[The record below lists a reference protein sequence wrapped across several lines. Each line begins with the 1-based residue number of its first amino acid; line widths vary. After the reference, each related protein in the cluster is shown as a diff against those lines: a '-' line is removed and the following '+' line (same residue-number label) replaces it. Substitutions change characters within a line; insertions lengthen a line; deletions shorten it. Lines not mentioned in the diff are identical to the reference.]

1 MSTTQDI
8 AEVLTLS
15 MIQFD
20 IIWNDVEGNL
30 TKVRSLVEAA
40 VKGGADFII
49 LPEMF
54 LTGFSFPKGE
64 LARQAEEAGRD
75 FLLRVAEDSDIFIG
89 GSLPT
94 DPTASYSKPYNTFC
108 LYSRR
113 GIEAEYSKLH
123 LFSFSDEVQQ
133 YSAGNSTVTTWIK
146 GWRVTPFICY
156 DLRFSQPFA
165 ERANDTDL
173 YVVVANWPQTRRE
186 HWKTLI
192 TARAIENQAFVAGV
206 NRIGSGGGL
215 HYSGNSLLVS
225 PLGECL
231 SYSEGVESILT
242 CRLSR
247 SEVTSWRRNFSCIV
261 DRRHDYTHTDLL
273 QREKP

>member
-1 MSTTQDI
+1 MSNTRVMSET
-8 AEVLTLS
+8 LTLS

-20 IIWNDVEGNL
+20 IAWNDVERNMV
-30 TKVRSLVEAA
+30 KIRSLVEAA
-40 VKGGADFII
+40 VKGGADLIL

-54 LTGFSFPKGE
+54 LTGFSFPKGA
-64 LARQAEEAGRD
+64 LARQAEEVGRN
-75 FLLRVAEDSDIFIG
+75 FLLEVAKDFDIFIG
-89 GSLPT
+89 GSLPA
-94 DPTASYSKPYNTFC
+94 DPTGSYTKPYNTFF
-108 LYSRR
+108 LYSRE
-113 GIEAEYSKLH
+113 GLEAEYSKLH

-133 YSAGNSTVTTWIK
+133 YSAGSFTVTTWIR

-156 DLRFSQPFA
+156 DLRFPQPFA
-165 ERANDTDL
+165 ERASETDL
-173 YVVVANWPQTRRE
+173 YVVVANWPQTRKE

-206 NRIGSGGGL
+206 NRVGSGGGL

-231 SYSEGVESILT
+231 SYSEGVESVLT

-247 SEVTSWRRNFSCIV
+247 SEVTSWRKNFSCIV
-261 DRRHDYTHTDLL
+261 DRRNDYLHTDLL
-273 QREKP
+273 QK